1 MKMVMRKLS
10 IKKYTYAR
18 ITCKAERQMQNLLIL
33 CIVKS
38 VVFSKSPIKS
48 LKIKF
53 KRKQLL
59 VSGINP
65 NNKEEGRILYG
76 SVSRSKNSYTR

>member
-1 MKMVMRKLS
+1 MVMRKLS
-10 IKKYTYAR
+10 IKKSTYAR

-38 VVFSKSPIKS
+38 VVFSKSPTKS

-65 NNKEEGRILYG
+65 NSKEEGRILYG